1 MKQSIHIKNNNKA
14 RNGKFRQSV
23 VLLMVACLMCAC
35 SNESEYAEPAG
46 MLSLSVQGVYNYG
59 GEAVATRAAATTT
72 VTSGSIGVF
81 RKEDP
86 YYTPGSADVKYTYA
100 SGKWTRAADAT
111 DSIPLG
117 AQDCRASLY
126 AYYPNNGTI
135 SVGADN
141 AVALDARAYD
151 ADYDF
156 CYCPLGSATAT
167 AGSAVYNY
175 RPEVT
180 FAMKRAY
187 TQLAVKLTRGAGY
200 RGDGNI
206 TAISVEV
213 AETGQY
219 YSTGTQDISTGTYTP
234 GTAGIKEITYAIPAG
249 TKLAKTNDVLQLGY
263 LLPPGK
269 NGTIEHLILSITAD
283 GVTTKTKIDVATAAM
298 EAGKCYVLRA
308 LLNYDALAGGI
319 EVSDEW
325 DSQTP
330 FNEEPEFIKP

>member
-23 VLLMVACLMCAC
+23 VLLLAACLMCAC

-46 MLSLSVQGVYNYG
+46 TLSLSVQGVYNSG
-59 GEAVATRAAATTT
+59 GETVATRAAATTT
-72 VTSGSIGVF
+72 VISGSIGVF
-81 RKEDP
+81 RKADT
-86 YYTPGSADVKYTYA
+86 YYTSASADVKYTCA
-100 SGKWTRAADAT
+100 SGKWTRAVGET

-141 AVALDARAYD
+141 TVALAARAYAD
-151 ADYDF
+151 DYDF

-175 RPEVT
+175 RPGVT
-180 FAMKRAY
+180 FPMKRAY

-200 RGDGNI
+200 RGDGSI
-206 TAISVEV
+206 AAISVKV

-219 YSTGTQDISTGTYTP
+219 YSTGTQNISTGTYTP
-234 GTAGIKEITYAIPAG
+234 GTADINQITYTIPAG
-249 TKLAKTNDVLQLGY
+249 TKLAKTDDVLQLGY

-283 GVTTKTKIDVATAAM
+283 GLITKTKIAVATAAM